1 MNIQA
6 LTVFSSVGKHLN
18 LTRVSEA
25 LHLSQ
30 PSITRYLKMV
40 EEDFQAKLY
49 DRARHG
55 IQLTDAGTRLLTDV
69 NLALKQLDTLKV
81 NFSKPNAVIKDQVL
95 VVGGGHGPAAT
106 LLPSVLAVFNQ
117 KHPEVRLGIKT
128 GTKRVLEK
136 LILKG
141 QLDIAV
147 VNLSPRSPELTGES
161 YRKEKFVLFALAG
174 DLWTE
179 SKKLT
184 PAEFAQVPIII
195 RQAVP
200 KRGAIQAILSQ
211 TESYG
216 LKANI
221 VLRCDS
227 FDSVKTA
234 VRRKMGLGILYLDA
248 VEPDIKR
255 GEFKIIG
262 VSGIKFESESYLI
275 YHKERALSAHAL
287 EFLNLLRN
295 SSESAPSRS
304 RVAA

>member
-30 PSITRYLKMV
+30 PSITRYLKML
-40 EEDFQAKLY
+40 EEEFQAKLY
-49 DRARHG
+49 DWKSQG
-55 IQLTDAGTRLLTDV
+55 IQLTEAGERLLSDV
-69 NLALKQLDTLKV
+69 NWALKLLDTLKV
-81 NFSKPNAVIKDQVL
+81 NFSKPTALAKDQVL

-106 LLPSVLAVFNQ
+106 LLPSALAVFNQ
-117 KHPEVRLGIKT
+117 KHPEVQLSIKT
-128 GTKRVLEK
+128 GTKRLLEK

-147 VNLSPRSPELTGES
+147 VNLSPRSPELTGEC

-174 DLWTE
+174 GPWVE

-195 RQAVP
+195 RQAIP

-211 TESYG
+211 IENYG
-216 LKANI
+216 AKPNI

-234 VRRKMGLGILYLDA
+234 VRRKMGLGILYLDV

-255 GEFKIIG
+255 GEFKIIE
-262 VSGIKFESESYLI
+262 VSGIKFESESYII
-275 YHKERALSAHAL
+275 YHKEKALSAHAL
-287 EFLNLLRN
+287 EFLDLLRN
-295 SSESAPSRS
+295 SSDRARSRS